1 MEFYEIGKKLRI
13 LRKEK
18 GYSQESLGKEIGITR
33 QTLAKIEKGEI
44 GKVSLL
50 VFLKLLDVLDQ
61 EMQIDEKK
69 PFYYFDP
76 KSI

>member
-1 MEFYEIGKKLRI
+1 MEFYEIGTKLRI

-18 GYSQESLGKEIGITR
+18 GYSQETLAKEIGITR